1 MKIRWYEILILALTA
16 LCILVF
22 LGTYFATAQAPG
34 IWISTEYSG
43 SLASDTGED
52 ELVEKR
58 EAATETELVNINTAD
73 QAELESLPGI
83 GSVRASAIL
92 EYRNENGPFQSIEEL
107 LKVDGIGEKTLNKLR
122 DLITVSTEN

>member
-34 IWISTEYSG
+34 IWVSTEYSG

-92 EYRNENGPFQSIEEL
+92 EYRSENGPFQSIEEL

>member
-34 IWISTEYSG
+34 IWVSTEYSG

>member
-58 EAATETELVNINTAD
+58 EAATEIELVNINTAD
-73 QAELESLPGI
+73 QAELESLPGV
-83 GSVRASAIL
+83 GSVMASAIL

-107 LKVDGIGEKTLNKLR
+107 LEVDGIGEKTLNKLR

>member
-1 MKIRWYEILILALTA
+1 M
-16 LCILVF
+16 
-22 LGTYFATAQAPG
+22 
-34 IWISTEYSG
+34 
-43 SLASDTGED
+43 
-52 ELVEKR
+52 
-58 EAATETELVNINTAD
+58 VNINTAD